1 MTFAMISVSPDVL
14 TRLLALRS
22 SDDESVDDVL
32 RRVLSGHTG
41 ARAARD
47 QAAPACMASTSGAGS
62 SGVHYLIN
70 GET

>member
-47 QAAPACMASTSGAGS
+47 
-62 SGVHYLIN
+62 
-70 GET
+70 